1 MADDERKSDAVGNTS
16 KEIGYTTPPEENK
29 EQKQTKS
36 KPIYFSLAST
46 WQRHSSWFCVHHF
59 WTIDFIPFFAE
70 DEAQG
75 KKKK

>member
-1 MADDERKSDAVGNTS
+1 MADDERKSGAKGNPS
-16 KEIGYTTPPEENK
+16 KEIDYTTPPEENK

-46 WQRHSSWFCVHHF
+46 WQRDSSSFCVDHF

>member
-36 KPIYFSLAST
+36 KPT
-46 WQRHSSWFCVHHF
+46 
-59 WTIDFIPFFAE
+59 FFLTGV
-70 DEAQG
+70 DMT
-75 KKKK
+75 KRF